1 MQDDELL
8 FELHG
13 PDGQVWRVY
22 LDGRVQGFP
31 PGTKVVNHALP
42 AVNRLIGE
50 VKPHP
55 ATELSAQSI
64 PLSQIVAFSSLPPAS
79 QIAQDLV
86 SLRDWH
92 R

>member
-50 VKPHP
+50 VKPQRVGL
-55 ATELSAQSI
+55 AAQ
-64 PLSQIVAFSSLPPAS
+64 
-79 QIAQDLV
+79 
-86 SLRDWH
+86 
-92 R
+92 